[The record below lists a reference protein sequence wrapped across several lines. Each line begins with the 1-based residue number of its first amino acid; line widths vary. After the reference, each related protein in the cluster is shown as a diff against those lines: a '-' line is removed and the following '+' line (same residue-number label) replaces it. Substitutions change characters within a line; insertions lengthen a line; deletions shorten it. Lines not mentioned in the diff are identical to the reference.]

1 MMRVVYIHGATATE
15 RKFAYIQKNINVK
28 NPIYINY
35 NSKDA
40 NAQENLE
47 FLKETLREQM
57 RPNDKLFYIM
67 HSLGGIYG
75 IYLQEEFPYNSSQA
89 VSLATPFGGSEVAQ
103 WGRWFAPQ
111 YQLFADIVPTSR
123 FISNSR
129 KIKISIPWKQVIT
142 TTGDVPL
149 IAGKN
154 DGIVTMESMMCRD
167 DVDYYAIDRNHYEI
181 VQSKRTVSLI
191 SDCLKGIQR

>member
-1 MMRVVYIHGATATE
+1 MRIVYIHGATATE
-15 RKFAYIQKNINVK
+15 RTFGYIQKHINAK
-28 NPIYINY
+28 NPIYLNY

-40 NAQENLE
+40 TAGENLK

-75 IYLQEEFPYNSSQA
+75 IYLQEEFAYNSTSA
-89 VSLATPFGGSEVAQ
+89 VSLATPFSGSEVAQ
-103 WGRWFAPQ
+103 WARWFAPQ
-111 YQLFADIVPTSR
+111 YQLFSDIVPSSS
-123 FISNSR
+123 FITESR

-154 DGIVTMESMMCRD
+154 DGVVTMESMMSRD

-181 VQSKRTVSLI
+181 VQSKRAVSLI
-191 SDCLKGIQR
+191 SDCLKGIRK

>member
-1 MMRVVYIHGATATE
+1 MRVVYIHGATATE
-15 RKFAYIQKNINVK
+15 RTFAFIQKNINAK
-28 NPIYINY
+28 NPIYLNY

-40 NAQENLE
+40 TAEENLD

-75 IYLQEEFPYNSSQA
+75 IYLQEEFAYNSSFA
-89 VSLATPFGGSEVAQ
+89 VSLATPFNGSEVAQ

-123 FISNSR
+123 FITESR
-129 KIKISIPWKQVIT
+129 KIRIAIPWKQVIT
-142 TTGDVPL
+142 ATGDVPL

-154 DGIVTMESMMCRD
+154 DGVVTMESMMSRE

-191 SDCLKGIQR
+191 SDCLKGIRK

>member
-1 MMRVVYIHGATATE
+1 MRVVYIHGATATE
-15 RKFAYIQKNINVK
+15 RTFAFIQNSLKVK
-28 NPIYINY
+28 NPIYLNY

-40 NAQENLE
+40 TAEENLE

-75 IYLQEEFPYNSSQA
+75 IYLQEEFAYNSVSA
-89 VSLATPFGGSEVAQ
+89 VSLATPFNGSEVAQ
-103 WGRWFAPQ
+103 WARWFAPQ
-111 YQLFADIVPTSR
+111 YQLFADIVPSSS
-123 FISNSR
+123 FITESR

-154 DGIVTMESMMCRD
+154 DGVVTMESMISRE

-191 SDCLKGIQR
+191 SDCLKGIRK